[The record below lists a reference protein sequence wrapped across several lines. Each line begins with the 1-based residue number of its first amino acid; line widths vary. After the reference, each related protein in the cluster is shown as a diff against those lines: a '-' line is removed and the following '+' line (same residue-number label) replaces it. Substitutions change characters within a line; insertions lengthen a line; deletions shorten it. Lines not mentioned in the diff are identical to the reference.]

1 MYVVTGATGNI
12 GSRVVELLN
21 SRENQVRAIGRSRE
35 RLQPLID
42 LGAQPWIC
50 DLEDTPTL
58 TEAFKGADCVYVLI
72 PPNLGA
78 ENFRQYQNETGE
90 SIATAIKESGVQYV
104 VNLSSVGA
112 HLPEGVGVVNGLHDQ
127 EERLNQIEGINVLH
141 LRPSFFMEN
150 LYWMIPVIKE
160 AGIVG
165 SPQLPDLHVPMIA
178 TKDIATVVA
187 DAMLKRNFSGKTTQ
201 ELLGER
207 DISMKEAAAV
217 LGEAIG
223 KSDLNYVQFPY
234 EDTKQSMIQMGIS
247 EDVASGM
254 VELYRAFNEGT
265 AKPTESRSP
274 RNTTPTR
281 LEEWANDFAALFRA
295 T

>member
-12 GSRVVELLN
+12 GSKVVELLN
-21 SRENQVRAIGRSRE
+21 PGENPVRAIARSRE

-42 LGAQPWIC
+42 LGAEPWIC

-58 TEAFKGADCVYVLI
+58 TEAFKDAVCVYTII
-72 PPNLGA
+72 PPNPGA
-78 ENFRQYQNETGE
+78 TNFRQYQNDIGE
-90 SIATAIKESGVQYV
+90 SIATAIRTSGVQYV

-112 HLPEGVGVVNGLHDQ
+112 HLPEGMGVVNGLHDQ
-127 EERLNQIEGINVLH
+127 EERLNRLEGVNVLH

-150 LYWMIPVIKE
+150 LYWMIPLIKE
-160 AGIVG
+160 SGIIG

-178 TKDIATVVA
+178 TRDIAAVTA

-207 DISMKEAAAV
+207 DVSMQEAVTV
-217 LGEAIG
+217 LGQAIG
-223 KSDLNYVQFPY
+223 KTDLNYVQFPY
-234 EDTKQSMIQMGIS
+234 EDIKQSMIQMGMS
-247 EDVASGM
+247 EDVAGGM

-265 AKPTESRSP
+265 AKPTESRSA

-281 LEEWANDFAALFRA
+281 FEDWADDFAAAYRMS
-295 T
+295 